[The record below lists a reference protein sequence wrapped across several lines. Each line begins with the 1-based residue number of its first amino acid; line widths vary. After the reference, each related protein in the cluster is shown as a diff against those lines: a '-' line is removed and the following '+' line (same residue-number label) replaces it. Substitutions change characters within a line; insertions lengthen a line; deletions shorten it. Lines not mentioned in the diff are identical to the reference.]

1 MEWKPIANRAVEFIK
16 KYRYPVLILLLGL
29 VLMLIPTGSR
39 ETETVTEQ
47 VVETQ
52 EEATME
58 ERLEELLS
66 QIQGAGKVRVMLSY
80 SGGEQTLYQTND
92 DVVTGSDSSTIRQD
106 AVTVTDSDR
115 NETGLVKQVIPATY
129 LGAIVLCQGAD
140 SAAVRLAIA
149 DAVSK
154 ITGLGT
160 DKISILKMK

>member
-39 ETETVTEQ
+39 ETVTEQ
-47 VVETQ
+47 PVETQ

-80 SGGEQTLYQTND
+80 SGGEQTLYQTNED
-92 DVVTGSDSSTIRQD
+92 IVTGSDSSTIRQD

>member
-39 ETETVTEQ
+39 ETVTEQ
-47 VVETQ
+47 PVETQ

-80 SGGEQTLYQTND
+80 SGGEHTLYQTNED
-92 DVVTGSDSSTIRQD
+92 IVTGSDSSTIRQD